1 MINMNILF
9 EFMSMIL
16 KNHMFKI
23 DLSRFKKLQVDFFL
37 LFGLPKK
44 TK

>member
-1 MINMNILF
+1 MNIFF

-23 DLSRFKKLQVDFFL
+23 DLNGFLKNASIYILLSR
-37 LFGLPKK
+37 LPKE